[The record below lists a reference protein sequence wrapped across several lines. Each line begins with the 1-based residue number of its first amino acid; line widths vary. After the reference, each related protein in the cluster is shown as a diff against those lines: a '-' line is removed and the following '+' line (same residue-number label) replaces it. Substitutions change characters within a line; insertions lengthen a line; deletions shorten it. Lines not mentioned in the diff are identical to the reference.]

1 MNVIVLVGKV
11 VELPYI
17 RETTN
22 GYCCATMV
30 IKVDRPFAN
39 SEGVYEQDEIA
50 ITLWKG
56 IAQTTCDI
64 CAINDVVAI
73 KGRLTSRIYQRDGVT
88 YRNYEIIAEKVSFIK
103 KDC

>member
-22 GYCCATMV
+22 GYRCATMV

-39 SEGVYEQDEIA
+39 SEGV
-50 ITLWKG
+50 
-56 IAQTTCDI
+56 
-64 CAINDVVAI
+64 
-73 KGRLTSRIYQRDGVT
+73 
-88 YRNYEIIAEKVSFIK
+88 
-103 KDC
+103 